1 MSSRWHYIPLF
12 LIVAAVSPSAGAL
25 PITMTLSDPAVD
37 VTYGGVAQTVDLE
50 MVVTS
55 DTALYQ
61 DNTLPGG
68 SGYGGLL
75 VTYTSLALGLAGV
88 TGTELWDLSIRF
100 GTVQD
105 SVIFNDAGAF
115 NGRGAIGFGGAI
127 TAWDGVSSL
136 GPVGPA
142 VGGVSN
148 STGNPDDV
156 IAGVSFV
163 LGFWDSGATFKAT
176 VDGVPASEPGPLALV
191 ALGLAGLAAAAR
203 RRRC

>member
-1 MSSRWHYIPLF
+1 MSSRWRYIPLF
-12 LIVAAVSPSAGAL
+12 LIVAAVSPSVGAV
-25 PITMTLSDPAVD
+25 PITMTLSDSAVG
-37 VTYGGVAQTVDLE
+37 VTYGGVARTVDLE

-68 SGYGGLL
+68 SGYGGVL
-75 VTYTSLALGLAGV
+75 VTYTSAALGLAGV

-142 VGGVSN
+142 DGGVSN
-148 STGNPDDV
+148 GSGNPDDV
-156 IAGVSFV
+156 IAGVAFV
-163 LGFWDSGATFKAT
+163 LGFWDSGATFTAT
-176 VDGVPASEPGPLALV
+176 VGGASVFEPGSLALV
-191 ALGLAGLAAAAR
+191 CLGFAGVAAAAR